1 MRPFFLDFDT
11 WQEIWSTLRK
21 NRLRALLTA
30 SGVFWGLFTLILLLG
45 IGRGL
50 ERGAQ
55 SLAELAPRA
64 VYVWSQRTGMAYR
77 GLSPGR
83 FVRFEDDDITRLRAI
98 PGVEFVAARL
108 RFGGWR
114 DSARVSHAGRSGA
127 VNVLGDMPEY
137 ARIEPIALD
146 RGRFLNQPDVL
157 DARKVAVIGQKARGV
172 LFAEN
177 QNPLGQWIEVN
188 GVHFL
193 VVGEIHSDKAGDEG
207 DRINNTVF
215 LPFTT
220 FQRAYGQRNRV
231 GWFTLGVREGASSVV
246 VEQEVLRLLGERHRV
261 HPNDKGAL
269 GSFDAAEQYQ
279 KIQGLFRG
287 IRGFIWFVGTLTLLS
302 GVLGVSNILL
312 IIVKERTREIGIR
325 KALGAT
331 PGSIVKLVVLESMA
345 LTLLS
350 GYSGLVA
357 GVVAL
362 EGIAKVLERFPGA
375 PIRSPEVDFQ
385 AALVAAGVLIIAG
398 AIAGIV
404 PARHAAGVPPV
415 EALRAD

>member
-21 NRLRALLTA
+21 NRLRAVLTA

-83 FVRFEDDDITRLRAI
+83 FVRFEDDDIARIRAI

-114 DSARVSHAGRSGA
+114 DSARVSHDGRSGA

-137 ARIEPIALD
+137 ARIEPIALE
-146 RGRFLNQPDVL
+146 RGRFLNHADL
-157 DARKVAVIGQKARGV
+157 ADARKVTVIGQKARRV
-172 LFAEN
+172 LFADDE
-177 QNPLGQWIEVN
+177 NPLGQWIEVN
-188 GVHFL
+188 GIHFL

-231 GWFTLGVREGASSVV
+231 GWFTLGVREGASSVA
-246 VEQEVLRLLGERHRV
+246 VEQEVRRLLGERHGI

-287 IRGFIWFVGTLTLLS
+287 IRGFVWFVGTLTLLS

-357 GVVAL
+357 GVAAL
-362 EGIAKVLERFPGA
+362 EGIAKVLERFPRA

-385 AALVAAGVLIIAG
+385 AALVAAGVLIVAG

>member
-11 WQEIWSTLRK
+11 WQEIWSTLQK
-21 NRLRALLTA
+21 NRLRAVLTA
-30 SGVFWGLFTLILLLG
+30 SGVFWGLFTLILMLG

-50 ERGAQ
+50 ELGAH

-64 VYVWSQRTGMAYR
+64 VYVWGQRTGMAYR
-77 GLSPGR
+77 GLQPGR
-83 FVRFEDDDITRLRAI
+83 FLRFEDDDIARVRAV

-114 DSARVSHAGRSGA
+114 DSARVSHGGRSGA
-127 VNVLGDMPEY
+127 VNVLGDMPDF
-137 ARIEPIALD
+137 ARIEPIALE
-146 RGRFLNQPDVL
+146 RGRFLNQADL
-157 DARKVAVIGQKARGV
+157 AEARKVAVIGQKARGV
-172 LFAEN
+172 LFAEGES
-177 QNPLGQWIEVN
+177 PLGAWIEVN

-231 GWFTLGVREGASSVV
+231 GWFTLGVHEGADSKA
-246 VEQEVLRLLGERHRV
+246 VEREVLRLLGERHRV

-331 PGSIVKLVVLESMA
+331 PWSIVRLIVLESMA

-357 GVVAL
+357 GVAAL
-362 EGIAKVLERFPGA
+362 EGIAKLLERFPGA
-375 PIRSPEVDFQ
+375 PLRSPEVDFQ
-385 AALVAAGVLIIAG
+385 AALVAAGVLIVAG
-398 AIAGIV
+398 AIAGVV